1 MTASQTQRV
10 AIVGCGKIA
19 DDHAETLGFMDGID
33 VVACCDLT
41 YLMAEQLATRFDI
54 AGVYDD
60 FDRLL
65 EEQRPDVV
73 HITTPPQSHL
83 ALAVAAMQ
91 AGAHVWVEKPLA
103 MNSAEVEQMTQ
114 VAKATGRKLTVG
126 HSYWFDTPALDLRT
140 LVTDGRIGEVVHVES
155 WYGYDLDGDY
165 GKAIMSTPD
174 NWVHHLPGKLFQN
187 NVDHLFNK
195 VMEFLPSE
203 DLLVQATAF
212 RRHSKTYGDRR
223 DALLDE
229 LRVYMADPTGPTAY
243 ATFSSAAAP
252 RGHWVRVYGTKGSAT
267 ADFNLRTVEVAAGVS
282 LPTNLGRLL
291 PSITK
296 IGSAARQAVT
306 NTGRFAT
313 AEFHYFAG
321 FRRLLDAFYASITDG
336 APDPIPLAEMERMTR
351 IQDRIW
357 AQLPA
362 SGLGSQLTPMGGSP
376 AAVGAEGAPGGAAD
390 LSVGQRLDKP

>member
-1 MTASQTQRV
+1 MSRPQRA

-19 DDHAETLGFMDGID
+19 DDHAETLGFMDGVE

-54 AGVYDD
+54 DGVYDD

-65 EEQRPDVV
+65 AEQKPDVV

-83 ALAVAAMQ
+83 PLALAAME

-103 MNSAEVEQMTQ
+103 MDSDE
-114 VAKATGRKLTVG
+114 VAKMTAAARRTGRKLTVG
-126 HSYWFDTPALDLRT
+126 HSYWFDTPALDLRQ
-140 LVTDGRIGEVVHVES
+140 LIAAGRIGEVVHVES
-155 WYGYDLDGDY
+155 WYGYDLDGEY

-187 NVDHLFNK
+187 NVDHLLNK

-203 DLLVQATAF
+203 DLLIQATAF
-212 RRHSKTYGDRR
+212 RRHTKTYGDRR
-223 DALLDE
+223 DDLLDE

-267 ADFNLRTVEVAAGVS
+267 ADFNLRTVEVASGVS
-282 LPTNLGRLL
+282 LPTNLGRLF

-296 IGSAARQAVT
+296 IGSAAKQAAT
-306 NTGRFAT
+306 NAGRFAT

-321 FRRLLDAFYASITDG
+321 FRRLLDGFYASIAQDG
-336 APDPIPLAEMERMTR
+336 PEPISLAEMERMTR

-357 AQLPA
+357 QQLPA
-362 SGLGSQLTPMGGSP
+362 AGAGSGGGVVGGGELPPMGAS
-376 AAVGAEGAPGGAAD
+376 
-390 LSVGQRLDKP
+390 R

>member
-1 MTASQTQRV
+1 MTASPRLASPQRV

-19 DDHAETLGFMDGID
+19 DDHAETLGFMDGVE

-54 AGVYDD
+54 AGIYDD
-60 FDRLL
+60 FFRLL
-65 EEQRPDVV
+65 AEQKPDVV

-83 ALAVAAMQ
+83 ALALAAME

-103 MNSAEVEQMTQ
+103 MDGGEVAQLT
-114 VAKATGRKLTVG
+114 AAARRTDRKLTVG
-126 HSYWFDTPALDLRT
+126 HSYWLDTPALDLRN
-140 LVTDGRIGEVVHVES
+140 LVADGQIGEVIHVES
-155 WYGYDLDGDY
+155 WYGYDLDGEY

-187 NVDHLFNK
+187 NADHLLNK

-203 DLLVQATAF
+203 NLLVQATAF
-212 RRHSKTYGDRR
+212 RRHAKTYGDRR
-223 DALLDE
+223 DDLLDE

-252 RGHWVRVYGTKGSAT
+252 RAHWVRVYGTNGSAT
-267 ADFNLRTVEVAAGVS
+267 ADFNLRTVEVAASAS

-291 PSITK
+291 PSIAK
-296 IGSAARQAVT
+296 VGAAARQAAT

-321 FRRLLDAFYASITDG
+321 FRRLLDAFYASIVDDG
-336 APDPIPLAEMERMTR
+336 PEPIPLAEMERMTR

-357 AQLPA
+357 QQLPV
-362 SGLGSQLTPMGGSP
+362 SGIDGGLPPMGGP
-376 AAVGAEGAPGGAAD
+376 
-390 LSVGQRLDKP
+390 Q